1 MYQTKMKS
9 YGIIAVIYYWSI
21 AVAYKRKDITIPIA
35 IHYAYNFLGLII

>member
-21 AVAYKRKDITIPIA
+21 AVLVYAHSIPDVCS
-35 IHYAYNFLGLII
+35 